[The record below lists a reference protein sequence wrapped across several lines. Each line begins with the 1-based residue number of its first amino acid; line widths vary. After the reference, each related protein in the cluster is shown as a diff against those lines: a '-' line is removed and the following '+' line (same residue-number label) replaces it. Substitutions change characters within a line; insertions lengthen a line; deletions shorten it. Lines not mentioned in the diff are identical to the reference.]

1 MGDTDNNEQ
10 IHRQKRNEE
19 IQHTQAMIL
28 KLRTSLKKKKSWVTT
43 SFSGMTSLTV
53 IILMSHFVMERTL
66 VTNNHSDSLEN
77 SRKGKEVRT

>member
-28 KLRTSLKKKKSWVTT
+28 KLRTSLKKK
-43 SFSGMTSLTV
+43 
-53 IILMSHFVMERTL
+53 IL
-66 VTNNHSDSLEN
+66 SDNFIFRDDKFNSYNFNVPLCNGEN
-77 SRKGKEVRT
+77 TCY

>member
-1 MGDTDNNEQ
+1 
-10 IHRQKRNEE
+10 
-19 IQHTQAMIL
+19 
-28 KLRTSLKKKKSWVTT
+28 
-43 SFSGMTSLTV
+43 MTSLTV